1 MAKRAV
7 CVYVIL
13 SASTWISVVYLLRT
27 SRWLWEYSYVNA
39 GTLCHTCDFVFLEI
53 SLLATLVNLNYFSE
67 DFSQSC
73 LLILSIVHHHFIGSL
88 LGEIIKRGD
97 NWDIIFERQVAL
109 LGLAWLGVCCLPSAV
124 EGRLANDASTFINRA
139 VLHSVCHTALRSRFL
154 PCPVIC
160 LCSSWCSTAMIL
172 VSHFSLVAY
181 PCYPGLHLLPHY
193 QIESADDSSW

>member
-1 MAKRAV
+1 MQEHSV
-7 CVYVIL
+7 THVIL
-13 SASTWISVVYLLRT
+13 CFWRYHSLPLWSTSTIFRKTSPNPAFWFYQLYITTLLEAYLGRSSNGAIIET
-27 SRWLWEYSYVNA
+27 SFLK
-39 GTLCHTCDFVFLEI
+39 GKLLC
-53 SLLATLVNLNYFSE
+53 
-67 DFSQSC
+67 
-73 LLILSIVHHHFIGSL
+73 
-88 LGEIIKRGD
+88 
-97 NWDIIFERQVAL
+97 
-109 LGLAWLGVCCLPSAV
+109 LAWLGVCCLPSAV